1 MTDVLGDPLGE
12 VRDVRLVRIGRV
24 DAGNGSLTVAEV
36 GSQLPFPVRR
46 FFTVFDVPA
55 GELRGT
61 HAHRECHQFLVA
73 VHGSV
78 TARVDDG
85 ARTAETVLD
94 RPELGLY
101 LPPLI
106 WGGQLDYSPGA
117 VLLVFASHPY
127 DRSDYIEDYEEFL
140 RMVRSG
146 R

>member
-12 VRDVRLVRIGRV
+12 LRDVRLVRIGRV

-36 GSQLPFPVRR
+36 GGQLPFPVRR

-94 RPELGLY
+94 RPELGL
-101 LPPLI
+101 
-106 WGGQLDYSPGA
+106 
-117 VLLVFASHPY
+117 
-127 DRSDYIEDYEEFL
+127 DRKS
-140 RMVRSG
+140 VV
-146 R
+146 